1 MTVSTYTIMR
11 TVLNT
16 EQGEVRAASLEDA
29 WEIWHAEGRD
39 LLSPHCDDQ
48 EETVQIVE
56 DVKHLN
62 PTGWDEAS
70 CPRCGDNEC
79 IEVEDQTGTH
89 EFFTAWANC
98 CSIQWVLFDLASAAK
113 CDPAWKDVG

>member
-1 MTVSTYTIMR
+1 MTVYVVQRR
-11 TVLNT
+11 TVIT
-16 EQGEVRAASLEDA
+16 EHGDIEADSLEGA
-29 WEIWHAEGRD
+29 WELYEESPHD
-39 LLSPHCDDQ
+39 LLDYSDGDT
-48 EETVQIVE
+48 EASVQIVE
-56 DVKHLN
+56 DVKYLN

-98 CSIQWVLFDLASAAK
+98 CSVQWCLFDLASAAK